1 MQVCIWQNG
10 KLQTCKS
17 WIAETHAQTH
27 KHTNKQVHNLT
38 HSLNRNAGYKEKVRV
53 IIPIHLIFKNLIS

>member
-1 MQVCIWQNG
+1 MHVCIWQNG

-27 KHTNKQVHNLT
+27 KHTNKQIHNLT
-38 HSLNRNAGYKEKVRV
+38 HSLNRNAG
-53 IIPIHLIFKNLIS
+53 